1 MIRKLSLSIFALA
14 LTAGAVALAQSFAPN
29 MPIIGGGSYCAS
41 TVNNSCVATVPAG
54 PAITGNETIPVDTNL
69 ASGGQPQSAKISLP
83 SLGAGVTVV
92 STNLTGETV
101 TVAET
106 TRQLILTPA
115 GTIAA
120 LTVNLPAASAI
131 MVNGQRIGICGTQIV
146 TTLTMGAGTGNTFG
160 TTAPT
165 AMLVPVV
172 TGGASCFEF
181 IYIKT
186 SAAVGVWHRT
196 Q

>member
-1 MIRKLSLSIFALA
+1 MLKKLLLALA
-14 LTAGAVALAQSFAPN
+14 VVALPSLAMAQTFAPD
-29 MPIIGGGSYCAS
+29 MPIIGGPSYCFT
-41 TVNNSCVATVPAG
+41 TVNGVCTRTIPAG
-54 PAITGNETIPVDTNL
+54 PAMTGIETVPADTNIGS
-69 ASGGQPQSAKISLP
+69 SGVQSGKIP
-83 SLGAGVTVV
+83 IVELGAGKTVV

-101 TVAET
+101 TVDAA

-120 LTVNLPAASAI
+120 LTVNLPAATGVI
-131 MVNGQRIGICGTQIV
+131 TGQRIGICSTQIV
-146 TTLTMGAGTGNTFG
+146 TTLTMGAGTGNTFS

-165 AMLVPVV
+165 ATLVPVV

-181 IYIKT
+181 VNVK
-186 SAAVGVWHRT
+186 SATATGIWHRT